1 MPPTTRGTTVA
12 ISVTFVL
19 ALLVCAALAFISG
32 VATAFSTCGGDSGY
46 PYAARASPAGRLCH
60 GTGGLFATA
69 QLTLPILV
77 FLVPG
82 IYAVVKMKWSGVL
95 IGVAASVM
103 VTGLLFVAPTSLPAH
118 CSDEQARK
126 LSPEDCETE

>member
-1 MPPTTRGTTVA
+1 M
-12 ISVTFVL
+12 TFVL

-32 VATAFSTCGGDSGY
+32 VTTALTTCGGDSGY

-60 GTGGLFATA
+60 GTGGSIYATA

-82 IYAVVKMKWSGVL
+82 IYAVVKMKWSGVI

-103 VTGLLFVAPTSLPAH
+103 VTGLMFVAPTSLPAH
-118 CSDEQARK
+118 CSDEQVRK
-126 LSPEDCETE
+126 LGPDECETE